1 MSSIKDKKDE
11 LARQHEAML
20 LAMQDIG
27 AKDNLP
33 SPTDNDLSMK
43 SPSNN
48 TPGSRFV
55 KTAKKDSA
63 ISLESQR
70 LWLPA
75 SGTEI
80 ELEQKLL
87 PIDWIE
93 VHPKNPRSQSL
104 LNLNDPKMK
113 EIFDD
118 ILSNGQQFD
127 VLVTPAVDPDR
138 PNAYLAVYGSTRIF
152 ILKAIQSD
160 PLLREKYKYLT
171 RNGNVQVLVKVPVFN
186 KAIPDSDSEILAI
199 NENEKRRDLSAWEK
213 AKLKYFEYADALA
226 KHGSQKKTIAALG
239 ISAPSLQRV
248 QFLGWIPV
256 EVMQVMTA
264 PDAIQ
269 AKDSVKVK
277 RVWEHYNGD
286 DQPLR
291 DAANAAKEQGMVFNS
306 WSDFVK
312 KMLPE
317 VKAHKPVT
325 KREVYKGENG
335 GPTCS
340 FMRNPKD
347 KSKAVIEIEGLGP
360 KHEAQIKNFLAG
372 ISIQK
377 L

>member
-11 LARQHEAML
+11 LTRQHEAML
-20 LAMQDIG
+20 LAMQGIG
-27 AKDNLP
+27 DDDNLP
-33 SPTDNDLSMK
+33 SSIDK
-43 SPSNN
+43 SPSKN

-75 SGTEI
+75 SGSEI

-93 VHPKNPRSQSL
+93 VHPKNPRSQTL
-104 LNLNDPKMK
+104 LNLDDPKTR

-127 VLVTPAVDPDR
+127 VLVTPVVDPDR
-138 PNAYLAVYGSTRIF
+138 PNAYFAVYGSTRIF

-160 PLLREKYKYLT
+160 PALREQYKYLT

-186 KAIPDSDSEILAI
+186 KAISDNDSELLAI

-213 AKLKYFEYADALA
+213 AKLKYIEYADALA
-226 KHGSQKKTIAALG
+226 KYGSQKKTIAALG

-256 EVMQVMTA
+256 EVMQVMKSA
-264 PDAIQ
+264 DSIQ
-269 AKDSVKVK
+269 AKDSVQVK

-286 DQPLR
+286 DKPLR
-291 DAANAAKEQGMVFNS
+291 DAAKEAKEQGLVFKS
-306 WSDFVK
+306 WADFVK
-312 KMLPE
+312 KMLPD
-317 VKAHKPVT
+317 VKAHKPVS
-325 KREVYKGENG
+325 KKEIYKGENG

-340 FMRNPKD
+340 FVRNSKD
-347 KSKAVIEIEGLGP
+347 SSKAVIEIEGLSP
-360 KHEAQIKNFLAG
+360 KHEAEIKNFLAG